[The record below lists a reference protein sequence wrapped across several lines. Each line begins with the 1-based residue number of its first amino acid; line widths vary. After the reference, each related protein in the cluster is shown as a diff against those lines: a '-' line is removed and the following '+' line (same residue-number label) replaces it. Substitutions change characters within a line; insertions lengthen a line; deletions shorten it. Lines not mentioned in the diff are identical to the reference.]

1 MIRRIIDSL
10 TKNQDYWDTYISI
23 TFHPLWWDLCFD
35 VDAKRMKLITIAFG
49 PLDISISWESC
60 RERDV

>member
-23 TFHPLWWDLCFD
+23 TFHPLWWCMDFD
-35 VDAKRMKLITIAFG
+35 VDTKKMKLITIAFG
-49 PLDISISWESC
+49 PLDISISWESF
-60 RERDV
+60 RKGHV